1 MTELLTQD
9 VGEGNR
15 YARRV
20 YPLDPRALTEEQIAV
35 AFAMTSRR
43 PEPFDEIAQQ
53 VSEAT
58 AADFHERWVL
68 GYGHSSVAEHAV
80 VHLAVENISRLAC
93 DGLEDNRL
101 ASYTEKSSRYQVLEP
116 GFFHVPSELDCHK
129 TLRGEYVATCQRLFD
144 IYHQLIDEC
153 MEYLGGVHPKRSRE
167 SDAAYSLRL
176 RRIATDGCRSVLP
189 ASTLTNVGVTAN
201 ARTLEH
207 AISKLMSAEL
217 IEEREIGAEVRE
229 QGRSITPTLIKYADV
244 VEYLERRPERR
255 KELAESLTPGAQ
267 RGRSSAN
274 VRLVHWDGQA
284 EEKVV
289 AALLY
294 GSTSVDYA
302 EAWDRSRAMTPEE
315 QVRVID
321 SFLDGLGP
329 HDAPPRELEVVG
341 YTFEI
346 MLDYGAYREFRRHRM
361 QTYLPQ
367 LLTVTHGVRVPPVL
381 AEAGLETPF
390 AEAVNAAEGLFHKIH
405 AEVSSV
411 VAQYAVTH
419 AHNRRVL
426 SKLNLRECYHLFKLR
441 TSGLAHESIRE
452 PMQEALHLAREKHP
466 KLFRHV
472 QLRD

>member
-1 MTELLTQD
+1 MTELLTHD
-9 VGEGNR
+9 VGERNP

-20 YPLDPRALTEEQIAV
+20 YPLDPRVLTEEQIAV

-68 GYGHSSVAEHAV
+68 GYGHASVAEHAV
-80 VHLAVENISRLAC
+80 LHLAVENISRLAC

-101 ASYTEKSSRYQVLEP
+101 ASYTEKSSRYQVMEA
-116 GFFHVPSELDCHK
+116 GCFHIPLELDAHE
-129 TLRGEYVATCQRLFD
+129 TLRREYVATCQRLFD
-144 IYHQLIDEC
+144 IYHQLIDGC
-153 MEYLGGVHPKRSRE
+153 MNYLRGVHPKRSRE
-167 SDAAYSLRL
+167 GDAAYNLRL

-207 AISKLMSAEL
+207 AIAKLMSSEL
-217 IEEREIGAEVRE
+217 MEEREIGAEVRE

-244 VEYLERRPERR
+244 VEYLEQRPERR
-255 KELAESLTPGAQ
+255 KELAQSLSAGACE
-267 RGRSSAN
+267 GGPSAE

-284 EEKVV
+284 EEKLV

-294 GSTSVDYA
+294 GSTDVDYP
-302 EAWDRSRAMTPEE
+302 EAWDRSRAMTSEE
-315 QVRVID
+315 RGRVID

-329 HDAPPRELEVVG
+329 HDAPPRELEVVD

-346 MLDYGAYREFRRHRM
+346 LLDYGAYREFRRHRM

-367 LLTVTHGVRVPPVL
+367 LLTVAHGVRVPSVIV
-381 AEAGLETPF
+381 AAGLQTLF
-390 AEAVNAAEGLFHKIH
+390 AEAANAAEGLFHLIH
-405 AEVSSV
+405 TDVSPT

-441 TSGLAHESIRE
+441 TSTLAHESIRE
-452 PMQEALHLAREKHP
+452 PMQEALRLAREKHP
-466 KLFRHV
+466 MLFRHL